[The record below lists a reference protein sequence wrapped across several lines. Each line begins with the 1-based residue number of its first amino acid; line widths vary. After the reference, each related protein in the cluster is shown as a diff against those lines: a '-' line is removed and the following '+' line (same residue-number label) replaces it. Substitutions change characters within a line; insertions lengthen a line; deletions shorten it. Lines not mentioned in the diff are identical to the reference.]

1 MPLSQVAV
9 IESTAQP
16 WDEVVVI
23 EKQEEER
30 RETGGQLP
38 HQLHE
43 NQNEFHSL
51 FSWCPTPT
59 ARDAPTETVVT
70 CDDPSRRTW

>member
-1 MPLSQVAV
+1 MPLSQVAA

-16 WDEVVVI
+16 WDEVAVI

-38 HQLHE
+38 RRPHE
-43 NQNEFHSL
+43 NWNEFHSL
-51 FSWCPTPT
+51 FSWCPSPT
-59 ARDAPTETVVT
+59 AKDAPSETVVT
-70 CDDPSRRTW
+70 RDGPSRRTR